1 MNRVGHGERLMCCRE
16 KCQGLETWPLI
27 ECLTSCISAKHTCAS
42 FPMYTDR
49 KLLEHNFLSVRNLL
63 GWFDGGYFPREGFP
77 VSYPSQPCPS
87 IGVSY
92 SQSTSK
98 TSVPAFPG
106 VLLQVCLMK
115 AQSPSSSGT
124 RLSQVSV

>member
-1 MNRVGHGERLMCCRE
+1 
-16 KCQGLETWPLI
+16 
-27 ECLTSCISAKHTCAS
+27 
-42 FPMYTDR
+42 MYTDR
-49 KLLEHNFLSVRNLL
+49 KLLGHNFLSVRNLL

-77 VSYPSQPCPS
+77 VCYPRQPCPS

-92 SQSTSK
+92 SQSTSE

-115 AQSPSSSGT
+115 AQSPSSAGT